1 MMNNPHLQLSDS
13 FKGESEMADT
23 ASAPLQEKWEEF
35 LGKYGYDK
43 KIASIASVY
52 PEERSLYV
60 RFQDME
66 HYDEDFADLL
76 ISSPAKM
83 LRAGEQAVASI
94 ARMAQ
99 TLDESAVIHLRIK
112 ELPPKGESGIRL
124 GIRDIRSKNMGQ
136 FITVE
141 GLVRKANEVRPKVL
155 NAAFRCLRCQHV
167 TFVSQEDEALIREP
181 LECEKTEDGGGGC
194 GRAAGST
201 KFRLVKELSTFI
213 DTEKIE
219 IQEQPEDLKAGAQPQ
234 SLTAYM
240 VDDITGQIFPGARV
254 VLNGI
259 LDSRARQRGAAGAT
273 TFDIFLNVNSLEF
286 IEADAYEID
295 ISEEEQARIDE
306 IAKGPDPLQTIKD
319 SISPTIFGLDFEKEA
334 LALQLFGGIAK
345 EMPDGTKIRGDIHIL
360 LVGDPGTAKSQLL
373 RYMADITP
381 RGIYAS
387 GKSAT
392 GAGLT
397 AAAVK
402 DDFGEGR
409 WTLEAGALVLADKG
423 LACVDELDKMT
434 EQDRSSMHEA
444 MEQQT
449 ISVAKAGINAMLQS
463 RCSILGAANPK
474 YGRFS
479 RNEPIHEQIK
489 LPPTLL
495 SRFDLIFPIYDEPRH
510 DEDANIAEHI
520 LNSHLVGEMRERFQ
534 NRADT
539 DDKFD
544 RAEYEKMDQSRKPL
558 VEPELLR
565 KYVHYAKK
573 HRFPVLTEAALK
585 RLKDYYLEVRGKSKI
600 GENKAIPITA
610 RQLEGFVR
618 VAEASARARMS
629 DEVSLADAERA
640 IKIVREYLSRVIGGG
655 GSELEWDTD
664 TLYTGMPASQQQRR
678 ITVNKI
684 MRSLLREDSQ
694 GFTLERVAEEAS
706 ALNIEEEQVRAI
718 WESLRKNGD
727 IFEVGK
733 RDGKSIYKMVHEL

>member
-1 MMNNPHLQLSDS
+1 MP
-13 FKGESEMADT
+13 ET

-43 KIASIASVY
+43 KIASIASIY

-60 RFQDME
+60 KFQDIE
-66 HYDEDFADLL
+66 HYDEDFADQL
-76 ISSPAKM
+76 IGSPVRVLK
-83 LRAGEQAVASI
+83 AGELAIASV

-99 TLDESAVIHLRIK
+99 TLDENAVIHLRIT
-112 ELPPKGESGIRL
+112 ELPPKGESGIRI

-141 GLVRKANEVRPKVL
+141 GLVRKANEVRPKVIQ
-155 NAAFRCLRCQHV
+155 AAFKCLRCGHV
-167 TFVSQEDEALIREP
+167 THVQQHEELFIREP

-201 KFRLVKELSTFI
+201 KFKLVKELSTFI

-234 SLTAYM
+234 SLVAYM
-240 VDDITGQIFPGARV
+240 EDDITGMIFPGARV

-259 LDSRARQRGAAGAT
+259 LDSRARQRGSQGQT

-286 IEADAYEID
+286 IEADAYNMNITED
-295 ISEEEQARIDE
+295 EQVKILE
-306 IAKGPDPLQTIKD
+306 IASGPNPLQSIKE

-392 GAGLT
+392 SAGLT

-423 LACVDELDKMT
+423 LACVDELDKMSP
-434 EQDRSSMHEA
+434 QDRSSMHEA

-449 ISVAKAGINAMLQS
+449 ISVAKAGISAQLQS
-463 RCSILGAANPK
+463 RCAILGAANPK

-479 RNEPIHEQIK
+479 QSELISEQIN

-495 SRFDLIFPIYDEPRH
+495 SRFDLIFPIYDEPKPE
-510 DEDANIAEHI
+510 EDANIADHI
-520 LNSHLVGEMRERFQ
+520 LNSHLVGEMRERYHS
-534 NRADT
+534 RADT
-539 DDKFD
+539 EEDFD
-544 RAEYEKMDQSRKPL
+544 REEYERMDLSRKPL
-558 VEPELLR
+558 IEPELLR
-565 KYVHYAKK
+565 KYVFYAKK
-573 HRFPVLTEAALK
+573 HKFPILTAKAIE
-585 RLKDYYLEVRGKSKI
+585 RLKAYYLEVRGKSKS

-618 VAEASARARMS
+618 VAEASARARMA
-629 DEVSLADAERA
+629 DEVNLDDAERA

-655 GSELEWDTD
+655 GSELEWDAD
-664 TLYTGMPASQQQRR
+664 TLYTGVPQSQQQRR
-678 ITVNKI
+678 LTINKI
-684 MRSLLREDSQ
+684 MKSLLREDSQ
-694 GFTLERVAEEAS
+694 GFTVDQVADEAIT
-706 ALNIEEEQVRAI
+706 LNISEDQVRAI
-718 WESLRKNGD
+718 WESMRKSGD

-733 RDGKSIYKMVHEL
+733 RDGKPLYKMVHEL

>member
-1 MMNNPHLQLSDS
+1 
-13 FKGESEMADT
+13 
-23 ASAPLQEKWEEF
+23 LQEKWEEF
-35 LGKYGYDK
+35 LGAYGYDK
-43 KIASIASVY
+43 KIASIASIY

-60 RFQDME
+60 KFPDIE
-66 HYDEDFADLL
+66 HYDEDFADRL
-76 ISSPAKM
+76 ISSPTEV
-83 LRAGEQAVASI
+83 LRAGELAVASI

-99 TLDESAVIHLRIK
+99 TLDENAIIHLRIR

-141 GLVRKANEVRPKVL
+141 GLVKKANEVRPKVL
-155 NAAFRCLRCQHV
+155 HAAFRCLRCGHV
-167 TFVSQEDEALIREP
+167 TTLPQEEANIREP

-201 KFRLVKELSTFI
+201 RFKLIKELSSFI

-234 SLTAYM
+234 SLAAYM
-240 VDDITGQIFPGARV
+240 EDDITGQIFPGARV

-259 LDSRARQRGAAGAT
+259 LDSRMRVRGSQGQT

-286 IEADAYEID
+286 VEADAYDMD

-306 IAKGPDPLQTIKD
+306 IASGTNPLEMIKD
-319 SISPTIFGLDFEKEA
+319 SISPTIYGLDFEKEA

-373 RYMADITP
+373 TYMADITP

-423 LACVDELDKMT
+423 LACVDELDKMSK
-434 EQDRSSMHEA
+434 EDRSAMHEA

-449 ISVAKAGINAMLQS
+449 ISVAKAGINAQLQS
-463 RCSILGAANPK
+463 RCAILGAANPK

-479 RNEPIHEQIK
+479 QNELISEQIN

-495 SRFDLIFPIYDEPRH
+495 SRFDLIFPIYDEPNPE
-510 DEDANIAEHI
+510 EDANIADHI
-520 LNSHLVGEMRERFQ
+520 LNSHLVGEMRQRYHSK
-534 NRADT
+534 ADT
-539 DDKFD
+539 EEGFDKE
-544 RAEYEKMDQSRKPL
+544 EYERLDMTRKPL
-558 VEPELLR
+558 IEPELLR
-565 KYVHYAKK
+565 KYVFYAKK
-573 HRFPVLTEAALK
+573 HTFPILTGKAME
-585 RLKDYYLEVRGKSKI
+585 RLKSYYLEVRGKSKT

-618 VAEASARARMS
+618 VAEASARARMAE
-629 DEVSLADAERA
+629 EVNLDDAERA
-640 IKIVREYLSRVIGGG
+640 IKIVREYLSRVIGRGG
-655 GSELEWDTD
+655 GELEWDAD
-664 TLYTGMPASQQQRR
+664 TLYTGVPQSQQQRR
-678 ITVNKI
+678 LTINKI
-684 MRSLLREDSQ
+684 MKSLLREDSQ
-694 GFTLERVAEEAS
+694 GFTVEQVADEAVT
-706 ALNIEEEQVRAI
+706 LNISEDQVRAI
-718 WESLRKNGD
+718 WESMRKNGE

-733 RDGKSIYKMVHEL
+733 RDGRPLYKMVHEL